1 MEKRLETVVNVI
13 MFFRYWQR
21 PGSRWCIISPGSKLY
36 HLKRG
41 ASCGAACL
49 IHPPSS
55 LR

>member
-13 MFFRYWQR
+13 MFLSLLATA
-21 PGSRWCIISPGSKLY
+21 GSRWCIISRGSKLY